1 MSSALPSLLEKRVV
15 SSSNIVKVCVL
26 LLDVTNIAS
35 VGLDRVRVIVSANST
50 IPSSTREK
58 LIFCD
63 VVPALNDSVP
73 LANVKSTPPPV
84 AVLVTV

>member
-1 MSSALPSLLEKRVV
+1 M
-15 SSSNIVKVCVL
+15 
-26 LLDVTNIAS
+26 LLDVTNIDS
-35 VGLDRVRVIVSANST
+35 VGLDKVMVIVSSPSLTPSAT
-50 IPSSTREK
+50 IEK

-73 LANVKSTPPPV
+73 FAKVKSTPSPV

>member
-1 MSSALPSLLEKRVV
+1 MLF
-15 SSSNIVKVCVL
+15 
-26 LLDVTNIAS
+26 DVTNIAS
-35 VGLDRVRVIVSANST
+35 VGLDKVMVIVSA
-50 IPSSTREK
+50 SSTMESFTIEK

>member
-1 MSSALPSLLEKRVV
+1 M
-15 SSSNIVKVCVL
+15 

-35 VGLDRVRVIVSANST
+35 VGLDKVMVIVSASLST
-50 IPSSTREK
+50 MESFTIVK

>member
-1 MSSALPSLLEKRVV
+1 MLEKRRL
-15 SSSNIVKVCVL
+15 SSSEIVKVCVL

-35 VGLDRVRVIVSANST
+35 VGLDKVRVIVSASLSAMESFT
-50 IPSSTREK
+50 IVK

-63 VVPALNDSVP
+63 VIPALNDSVP
-73 LANVKSTPPPV
+73 FANVKSTPPPV